1 MPSAQ
6 SGNRPRLESREM
18 TYLLQTEKQEIP
30 ENPHAAGAPAP
41 AGNTLLDGNTV
52 LCKTVSRPLR
62 LAAFEL

>member
-1 MPSAQ
+1 
-6 SGNRPRLESREM
+6 M
-18 TYLLQTEKQEIP
+18 TYLLQTEKQEVP

-41 AGNTLLDGNTV
+41 AGDTLLDGNTV